1 MDAPGLYTG
10 NVKHH
15 HRRRRGHGDDQPYHS
30 KDEEA
35 RQRDQLKHQR
45 VQGRKCRTAPNA
57 TRNMT
62 AETLATIIN
71 PMSMVRCKT

>member
-1 MDAPGLYTG
+1 
-10 NVKHH
+10 
-15 HRRRRGHGDDQPYHS
+15 
-30 KDEEA
+30 
-35 RQRDQLKHQR
+35 